1 MDASKAEITRIKN
14 ELAPVEERLQELN
27 AMYDQV
33 TMLERKISKNHIY
46 TWCLFQDLAQEGANV

>member
-14 ELAPVEERLQELN
+14 ELAPVEERLQEVN

-33 TMLERKISKNHIY
+33 TTLERQIGKIHNIMHTVVALKS
-46 TWCLFQDLAQEGANV
+46 